1 MRRTSGSRLSRR
13 PSPHRPPLLHQFR
26 RAEAGPEG
34 RKVAEN
40 RKSPCVRAPL
50 FEVLA
55 ILLVFGAEVFEQVF
69 VRNQALPLRVRDE
82 FAVGLGIVDRHIDVE
97 MAGIGAPKSLD
108 YVQIG
113 AVWMAHTIE
122 PSAIPESFT
131 VDNQR
136 IAFPA
141 ADGVA
146 HPSRVRVRRECTAI
160 KKDLTVYS
168 VLLVKNDD
176 EIRRLDDLVRQW

>member
-1 MRRTSGSRLSRR
+1 
-13 PSPHRPPLLHQFR
+13 
-26 RAEAGPEG
+26 
-34 RKVAEN
+34 
-40 RKSPCVRAPL
+40 
-50 FEVLA
+50 
-55 ILLVFGAEVFEQVF
+55 
-69 VRNQALPLRVRDE
+69 
-82 FAVGLGIVDRHIDVE
+82 
-97 MAGIGAPKSLD
+97 
-108 YVQIG
+108 
-113 AVWMAHTIE
+113 MAHTIE

-160 KKDLTVYS
+160 KKDLTVYG

-176 EIRRLDDLVRQW
+176 EIRRLDDLVRQWNGADGRHAGRLASGNRVEFPLALQTLFEQRRAPRCHRNICRIEVGHDVHEIAGSHRVFDIIRLSFGIGLGQPNA